1 MFQEAKLKMKIIK
14 NTKEKMFGNKGFTL
28 LETLVAIFI
37 LVLAIT
43 GPMVFAQSTLRA
55 AFQSRDQI
63 TAFYL
68 AQDVIEFIKNVRDTN
83 GLKSQEWLS
92 GLETC
97 TASGGLDGSVSC
109 SIDTRYG
116 SVDIDSCGGNVCLS
130 PLNEVS
136 YAGGTFLGHG
146 SGIPT
151 RFKRTIWINEIE
163 SGREAEVIVQI
174 DWESN
179 VLSGSKRIVVQE
191 NIYAWIPTNN

>member
-1 MFQEAKLKMKIIK
+1 MKKIKEKAKKII
-14 NTKEKMFGNKGFTL
+14 GNKGFTL

-68 AQDVIEFIKNVRDTN
+68 AQDVIEFVKNVRDTN
-83 GLKSQEWLS
+83 GLQAQSWLS
-92 GLETC
+92 GLENC
-97 TASGGLDGSVSC
+97 TAAEGLDGSVSC

-116 SVDIDSCGGNVCLS
+116 AVDIDSCGGDECSNS
-130 PLNEVS
+130 LNEVS
-136 YAGGTFLGHG
+136 YSGGTFLGHD
-146 SGIPT
+146 SGTPSRFT
-151 RFKRTIWINEIE
+151 RTVWINEIE
-163 SGREAEVIVQI
+163 TGREAEVVVQI

-191 NIYAWIPTNN
+191 NIYSWIPTGN